1 MVVDVVCKVQFLY
14 TVPVCCVR
22 TEAVYEDRK
31 TYIPISP
38 LLSILPMM
46 FTAIGTLLRRQPPL
60 LKVRGA
66 AFAPKYHT
74 TTPRKPHAFSSR
86 TTSFSSTS
94 KSSKPRSPDGDNTAS
109 SSFDSAMDFSTSLF
123 QFAAIVYCV
132 QTYVLDVTMCVGPSM
147 LPTLNSAGDIILL
160 SRFLHRYRPVEIN
173 DVVLAKSPNN
183 PKQIVCKRVVGLPG
197 DHIQYKRPR
206 CGNMEFSY
214 SKQGIVV
221 PDGHIWLQGDNES
234 NSTDSRHYGPI
245 PEALVTGIVCLRIW
259 PLFQVG
265 TLKNKTVG
273 TTRTERKQYEHD
285 QRMEKRKKVAAKKAK
300 EAEAKEIQEAKE
312 VQEAKEIQETN
323 ATKETKD
330 TKDSS
335 HIVEV

>member
-1 MVVDVVCKVQFLY
+1 MIML
-14 TVPVCCVR
+14 R
-22 TEAVYEDRK
+22 MLR
-31 TYIPISP
+31 
-38 LLSILPMM
+38 M
-46 FTAIGTLLRRQPPL
+46 LRRQPPL
-60 LKVRGA
+60 KVRGA
-66 AFAPKYHT
+66 VFAPKYHT
-74 TTPRKPHAFSSR
+74 TNPRKPYTFSSR

-109 SSFDSAMDFSTSLF
+109 SSLDSAMEFSTSLF

-147 LPTLNSAGDIILL
+147 LPTLNSAGDIILM

-197 DHIQYKRPR
+197 DHIQYNRPR

-214 SKQGIVV
+214 SKKGIVV

-259 PLFQVG
+259 PFFQAG
-265 TLKNKTVG
+265 ALENKTVS

-285 QRMEKRKKVAAKKAK
+285 QRMKQKVAKKAN
-300 EAEAKEIQEAKE
+300 I
-312 VQEAKEIQETN
+312 N
-323 ATKETKD
+323 ETKD
-330 TKDSS
+330 DTKDTKDIPKDIPKDTTDTKDTKDIPKDIPKDTNDTNDTNDTPKTHQRHTKDSS